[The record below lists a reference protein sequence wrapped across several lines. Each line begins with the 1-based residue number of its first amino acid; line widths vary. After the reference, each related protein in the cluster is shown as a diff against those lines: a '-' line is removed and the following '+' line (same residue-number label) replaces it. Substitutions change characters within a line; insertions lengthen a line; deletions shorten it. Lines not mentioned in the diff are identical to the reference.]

1 MTTTRIRKVKFLRDM
16 RGMYGLQDAVQAAIR
31 EHGQH
36 WLTDEQLQDLVS
48 MEARRARSNQHFNM
62 RNRARRVAQ

>member
-1 MTTTRIRKVKFLRDM
+1 MSTTRQRKLKFLKDM
-16 RGMYGLQDAVQAAIR
+16 RGFYGLQDAVQDAIR

-48 MEARRARSNQHFNM
+48 MEARRTRSNQHFNM
-62 RNRARRVAQ
+62 RNRARRAAQ